1 VRYRRRRGLG
11 GGRSGGKE
19 QTGDGGERGSGDDPG
34 ASAASGGEGGGGT
47 RRAGRGGGSS
57 GGGGGG
63 LRRWAV
69 LVAGLVVLVGAG
81 YLVSAWWLFP
91 ASAPDARAGE
101 VVDVPDLVGLAEEEA
116 RRSLEDAGLEYRLRS
131 EMPHP
136 RAPSGAVVA
145 QGPLPG
151 QYARPGAPVEVTL
164 SLGPERQKVP
174 DLRGLSDRQARIVL
188 ERLGFRTDVDTA
200 SSQVERGRV
209 VGTRPDPGTELQVP
223 AGVTVVVSRGPRT
236 ARVPE
241 LVGMHVD
248 DVEQELGDR
257 GLEMGEISYD
267 PEAFAAPGRVIGQ
280 SPSPGYSLRVGGRV
294 SIRVAGEAPSRP
306 DSLPGAVPDTAG
318 APAGGA
324 PTRSD
329 G

>member
-19 QTGDGGERGSGDDPG
+19 PSDDGGETGASQASGGGRGGKRGGGPGGGDGTGDGG
-34 ASAASGGEGGGGT
+34 GG
-47 RRAGRGGGSS
+47 R
-57 GGGGGG
+57 
-63 LRRWAV
+63 LRRWAI

-116 RRSLEDAGLEYRLRS
+116 RRALEEAGLEYRLRS

-145 QGPLPG
+145 QSPLPG

-164 SLGPERQKVP
+164 SLGPQRQKVP

-209 VGTRPDPGTELQVP
+209 VGTRPDPGTDLQVP
-223 AGVTVVVSRGPRT
+223 ADVTVVVSRGPRT

-248 DVEQELGDR
+248 DVEEQLGDR

-294 SIRVAGEAPSRP
+294 SIRVAGEAPARP

-318 APAGGA
+318 VPTGGVR
-324 PTRSD
+324 TRRD